1 MRAQITC
8 NQEVFSAVAK
18 ELGVSI
24 AEVKQIYNAQSLFI
38 KQTMESNTFDGVRWP
53 YFGVFRSKPQE
64 VQIINHLKGLLKDQK
79 SVFMQTL
86 KYNAQKQRLQ
96 KELDQQ
102 QLNNENK
109 QHSITDP
116 GPDQLSRPLQSENHL

>member
-18 ELGVSI
+18 ELGIPI
-24 AEVKQIYNAQSLFI
+24 AEVKQIFNAQSLFI
-38 KQTMESNTFDGVRWP
+38 KNTMESNTFDGVRWP

-79 SVFMQTL
+79 SVFIQTL
-86 KYNAQKQRLQ
+86 KYNAQKQRLE
-96 KELDQQ
+96 KELQTNDQ
-102 QLNNENK
+102 NNNTT
-109 QHSITDP
+109 STGTD
-116 GPDQLSRPLQSENHL
+116 RLQSSISN